1 MNIKTKPDPHKLL
14 RRYTSLPAVV
24 ALLQNQALTL
34 TDPNNWEDKNDRFTI
49 GLYKQRR
56 KLQSVL
62 GACFS
67 GTQETFHHWKVFG
80 GGAGGVCVVFK
91 RLAFEKAL
99 KGQTGVRFELVKY
112 QKLNGS
118 DPLKNVAER
127 DLPLLKRVGYKD
139 ELEYRVLWESK
150 TEKLDLYDLKV
161 PLNSIEKIVVNPWL
175 PTNLAE
181 TVRSLLQNL
190 VKSCDKDLLIKIERS
205 YLVDSFTWKKAVE
218 KRFKDSSKRQSS
230 SSAGR

>member
-1 MNIKTKPDPHKLL
+1 MKRKIEVDPHKLI
-14 RRYTSLPAVV
+14 RRYTSLPAAL

-99 KGQTGVRFELVKY
+99 YGQTGVRFELVKY
-112 QKLNGS
+112 QSLKGS
-118 DPLKNVAER
+118 DQLKDVQES
-127 DLPLLKRVGYKD
+127 DLPLLKRIGYKD
-139 ELEYRVLWESK
+139 EQEYRVLWESE
-150 TEKLDLYDLKV
+150 TQKLDLYDLKV
-161 PLNSIEKIVVNPWL
+161 PLDSIEKIVVNPWL

-181 TVRSLLQNL
+181 TVRSLLQDL
-190 VKSCDKDLLIKIERS
+190 VKSCGRDLPIKIERS

-218 KRFKDSSKRQSS
+218 KRFKDQSKLPSSSSKR
-230 SSAGR
+230 R